1 MSRAMLA
8 LERWLSRFT
17 DPQRLAMSMAVVV
30 ALPAI
35 NRVLS

>member
-1 MSRAMLA
+1 MSRAMRA
-8 LERWLSRFT
+8 LDLWLSRFT
-17 DPQRLAMSMAVVV
+17 DLQRLAMAMAAAV